1 MIFLHYHTAFK
12 ALDRYVK
19 TYNSKTEDLS
29 LQIRQSVSATA
40 KELIRLYGSALIKAN
55 GIEKVDKDNL
65 PSLRTNNVQLAKLS
79 HSSTRTVQ
87 RHIQKLMEAGV
98 ITRKVWHGSNAS
110 YELWINPDI
119 LLVMERI
126 SPDEAKKAQDV
137 KSAKEAVEA
146 QKGHFEKEQT
156 TKRLHTDAGNTRNTN
171 NIIIDVVNSMKIPS
185 NEGINSRNVSTG
197 NTSKRREHALTSPQ
211 AFSGYTGNTL
221 AGHTGEKVAI
231 KSEKAAG
238 RAAAVDKCELSEK
251 AHKDAGEK
259 GRHRVGEE
267 NGDKSPENP
276 ARAAT
281 SFYAER
287 LWKLAK
293 NVLYKDVYLT
303 ERQELAAK
311 RLLRQWYEPVSEN
324 RLTRV
329 HEIYTERIFLVKK
342 FIQKDPENRF
352 VQLPDR
358 YFDPTNRHGFTG
370 TKKWWEVQE
379 KRKQEVQLK
388 LILNA
393 QIRRYLKNEKKD
405 TAKRRPSLEM
415 YRDCEQRIGKLG
427 DPILLKQFHASIL
440 SSHSNLQLN

>member
-1 MIFLHYHTAFK
+1 M
-12 ALDRYVK
+12 
-19 TYNSKTEDLS
+19 
-29 LQIRQSVSATA
+29 
-40 KELIRLYGSALIKAN
+40 
-55 GIEKVDKDNL
+55 
-65 PSLRTNNVQLAKLS
+65 
-79 HSSTRTVQ
+79 
-87 RHIQKLMEAGV
+87 
-98 ITRKVWHGSNAS
+98 S
-110 YELWINPDI
+110 YP
-119 LLVMERI
+119 
-126 SPDEAKKAQDV
+126 KKP
-137 KSAKEAVEA
+137 
-146 QKGHFEKEQT
+146 
-156 TKRLHTDAGNTRNTN
+156 N
-171 NIIIDVVNSMKIPS
+171 
-185 NEGINSRNVSTG
+185 
-197 NTSKRREHALTSPQ
+197 
-211 AFSGYTGNTL
+211 
-221 AGHTGEKVAI
+221 
-231 KSEKAAG
+231 
-238 RAAAVDKCELSEK
+238 
-251 AHKDAGEK
+251 KDAGKK
-259 GRHRVGEE
+259 GGIELERK

-287 LWKLAK
+287 LWNLAK
-293 NVLYKDVYLT
+293 NMLYKDVYLT
-303 ERQELAAK
+303 ERQELATK

-393 QIRRYLKNEKKD
+393 QIRRYLNNEKKD

-427 DPILLKQFHASIL
+427 DPMLLKQFHASIL
-440 SSHSNLQLN
+440 SSHSNQG

>member
-55 GIEKVDKDNL
+55 GVEKVDKDNL

-197 NTSKRREHALTSPQ
+197 NT
-211 AFSGYTGNTL
+211 L

-231 KSEKAAG
+231 KSEKAVG

-287 LWKLAK
+287 LWNLAK

-311 RLLRQWYEPVSEN
+311 RLLRQWYEPVSED

-342 FIQKDPENRF
+342 YIQKDPENRF

-393 QIRRYLKNEKKD
+393 QIRRYLNNEKKD

-427 DPILLKQFHASIL
+427 DPMLLKQFHASIL